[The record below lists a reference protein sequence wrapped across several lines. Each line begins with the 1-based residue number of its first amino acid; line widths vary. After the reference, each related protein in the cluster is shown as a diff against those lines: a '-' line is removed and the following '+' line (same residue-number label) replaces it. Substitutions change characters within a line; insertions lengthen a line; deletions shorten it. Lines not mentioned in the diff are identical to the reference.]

1 LSVRL
6 FVLKPDNIGDF
17 LLACG
22 GLRALADAAG
32 EKNLLLAVK
41 ADVAPL
47 ARRELPRAR
56 IIALPIRPKRK
67 GFNTTAINLAACLPA
82 ILRLAGTRVDVA
94 ICLRD
99 KRTFLDTILWL
110 APRAERRVACQSSL
124 RRTKAGRWGW
134 WEGFVQTAF
143 RPEFLPYPSAQ
154 PGLPSDLLAQATVAA
169 EVLGR
174 PLSEAEIMPRLR
186 SARWIGGDSWL
197 CCPFSS
203 RPSKDVPA
211 SLWAQALCACG
222 DLWPR
227 DGLCLAGAPDQAGR
241 LALFS
246 DELKSAG
253 LALPIRIAPPVPL
266 GDFPV
271 AVAKA
276 GLVLTV
282 DTAAAH
288 LACAVGTPAVILT
301 SRKNEGTYAPYS
313 PDGRQVWIMTGQGR
327 SWRETLKTEDISQAL
342 RRALLAR

>member
-17 LLACG
+17 LIACG
-22 GLRALADAAG
+22 GIRALADAAG
-32 EKNLLLAVK
+32 EENLSLGVK

-47 ARRELPRAR
+47 AQREFPAAQ

-67 GFNTTAINLAACLPA
+67 GFNTTAINLGACLPTL
-82 ILRLAGTRVDVA
+82 LRLAGTRVDVA

-110 APRAERRVACQSSL
+110 APRAARRVACQSSL
-124 RRTKAGRWGW
+124 RRAKGGRWGW
-134 WEGFVQTAF
+134 WEGFVRAVF
-143 RPEFLPYPSAQ
+143 RPDVLPYPSPQ
-154 PGLPSDLLAQATVAA
+154 PGRPSDLLAQAALA
-169 EVLGR
+169 KEVVGR
-174 PLSEAEIMPRLR
+174 SLSEAEVMPRLG
-186 SARWIGGDSWL
+186 SARWIGGNSWL

-211 SLWAQALCACG
+211 SLWAQVLGACR

-227 DGLCLAGAPDQAGR
+227 DGLCLAGAPDQAAR

-246 DELKSAG
+246 EELKAAG
-253 LALPIRIAPPVPL
+253 LALPIRVAPPVPL
-266 GDFPV
+266 GDFPDVV
-271 AVAKA
+271 AEA

-288 LACAVGTPAVILT
+288 LACAVGAPAVIVT
-301 SRKNEGTYAPYS
+301 SRKNEGVYAPYS

-327 SWRETLKTEDISQAL
+327 AWRETLNTEDVAQAV
-342 RRALLAR
+342 RRALGAG